1 MSRET
6 KPPGS
11 SHLHL
16 ESRCRKR
23 WTLSLLY
30 HLGHH
35 KVHTGTFSL
44 SRMMVFVYLLGYV
57 LLLHRVMYSL
67 GIKTAH
73 VHFSNLHV
81 QSHGIE
87 ISHTVN
93 ITLGILCKSV
103 NFGMIYAHFVVYRIY
118 YCTAWEYK
126 CIFCNQVTK
135 GHVLL
140 LWIYSLEYILQYHIG
155 GDYYFFGNLTPPPG
169 LSPCVWLHFLGVW
182 RWEGGRQRGSAAP
195 TDVPTRAPTNHNWF
209 CLLFLWIHEGINWL
223 GK

>member
-57 LLLHRVMYSL
+57 LLLHGVMYSL

-155 GDYYFFGNLTPPPG
+155 GDYYFFGKLTPPPASLRVYG
-169 LSPCVWLHFLGVW
+169 FIFWGCGGGGGVVKGGQLHPLTCPPGP
-182 RWEGGRQRGSAAP
+182 RQITIGFACCSSEYMKA
-195 TDVPTRAPTNHNWF
+195 
-209 CLLFLWIHEGINWL
+209 
-223 GK
+223 